1 MSLHDRLTEDLKLA
15 MKARDQ
21 LRMDVIRMIK
31 AAVMNKEMEIKKDL
45 DDAEMSRVMTTMI
58 KQRRE
63 SVEQFEKGNRAELAA
78 KERQEIT
85 ILESYLPQ
93 ALSSEELS
101 TVVDAV
107 YSGNRRSI
115 SERDGRGD
123 ESRDGPRG
131 RPAGRR
137 QTDQRPRPCQA
148 PIAQPASAI
157 LKDDR
162 SPHLCARLT
171 GTGMGILIVDD
182 SPDQQ
187 TLLRSILK
195 QGRPYGSPER
205 RICQGGVLPCST
217 WTAKRRLLR
226 ST

>member
-85 ILESYLPQ
+85 ILESYLPR

-101 TVVDAV
+101 TVVDAAIQETGV
-107 YSGNRRSI
+107 RSLKEMGVVMKAVMARVIGQPIDGKQI
-115 SERDGRGD
+115 SDLVR
-123 ESRDGPRG
+123 
-131 RPAGRR
+131 AK
-137 QTDQRPRPCQA
+137 
-148 PIAQPASAI
+148 
-157 LKDDR
+157 LK
-162 SPHLCARLT
+162 
-171 GTGMGILIVDD
+171 
-182 SPDQQ
+182 
-187 TLLRSILK
+187 
-195 QGRPYGSPER
+195 
-205 RICQGGVLPCST
+205 
-217 WTAKRRLLR
+217 
-226 ST
+226 